1 MIPPA
6 ISIIMPLYNKQP
18 YVKAAIDSIKSQ
30 TFTDWELIII
40 DDGSTDGSMN
50 EIPENDQQIRL
61 FKQENAGPG
70 AARNFGAKIALGEF
84 ITFLDADDYYYP
96 HKLEQEIEF
105 LKNKKKAEWM
115 VSTYDYIR
123 NNQVRLRKFQ
133 GFKGYEPI
141 EKPLVLDKVLNQ
153 LLVEGWHVNGLCISK
168 ALFFKLGGFWEDL
181 RCFEIID
188 FFIRCALIQPKVF
201 IYPFSLYRVVDVP
214 NSAFKV
220 TSHRTEGSRKLGER
234 FYDLSNT
241 YHDYSN
247 ILRQKSKKRLFSY
260 VITLIRS
267 GNNKEARKYL
277 SKKIPFSPDKRW
289 LKLRILSWLPKWIF
303 KINPGW
309 SHENR
314 KLGIENECN

>member
-1 MIPPA
+1 MTPPS

-30 TFTDWELIII
+30 TFTSWELIII

-61 FKQENAGPG
+61 FKQANAGPS
-70 AARNFGAKIALGEF
+70 AARNFGAKMALGEF

-96 HKLEQEIEF
+96 YKLKQEVEF
-105 LKNKKKAEWM
+105 LKIKKKAEWM

-123 NNQVRLRKFQ
+123 KNQVRLRKFQ

-141 EKPLVLDKVLNQ
+141 EKPLVFDKVLNQ

-168 ALFFKLGGFWEDL
+168 ALFFKLGGFCEDL

-201 IYPFSLYRVVDVP
+201 IYPFSLYRVVDTP

-220 TSHRTEGSRKLGER
+220 TSHRTEGSRQLGKR
-234 FYDLSNT
+234 LYHMSKKYDN
-241 YHDYSN
+241 YSY
-247 ILRQKSKKRLFSY
+247 ILRQKGKKRMFYY
-260 VITLIRS
+260 VAALIRS
-267 GNNKEARKYL
+267 GNNKKAREYL
-277 SKKIPFSPDKRW
+277 SKKFPFLPDKRW
-289 LKLRILSWLPKWIF
+289 LKLWLLSWLPKWIIN
-303 KINPGW
+303 INP
-309 SHENR
+309 R
-314 KLGIENECN
+314 